1 MRRILSTAICSAAL
15 AFPAFGQ
22 WPPGSAEYSVQTSH
36 YRGISTDP
44 AGGVVLG
51 TQYSAGTRRFSHGSY
66 TVQPYLIVM
75 SNYNVANPRWVI
87 PITGN
92 TNHVYDLTANE
103 WTIYGN
109 TNRTNIISSGY
120 RENYVPL
127 ATNAFSWTFGPEWAG
142 AVVTVRATNG
152 QTIGSWGLPAQIGPG
167 GYVLSS
173 SIVTNASLLNGA
185 GVYLDGQSVSSL
197 ASAASLAALTNAYRP
212 GYDIEFDG
220 SYQDG
225 DWKIQRSDG
234 SVALSGSVAT
244 LNDAINGRFTLTGT
258 NTATFWTRVPGGDG
272 MGGAWVPTPVTF
284 GQNNNVTTYTFIG
297 ATNPTT
303 VPVPSPTPTP
313 IPQPSPLTT
322 PATNTTTITTNNLAS
337 DEIVEVTVPEA
348 NVPSYD
354 VGQTNLVQEA
364 QTVFGRVADGYENFA
379 DAFNYTSLTFNEFKK
394 LYLPPPG
401 TECTLSF
408 GPISINLA
416 QFIPGWV
423 RGASKLVFLF
433 AALAAIKRMLWEA
446 FA

>member
-1 MRRILSTAICSAAL
+1 MRRILSIAICSFWLAAQCSAGL
-15 AFPAFGQ
+15 LYFMNSNNQTVTGTVTLGRVGG
-22 WPPGSAEYSVQTSH
+22 GST
-36 YRGISTDP
+36 
-44 AGGVVLG
+44 GGNVLG
-51 TQYSAGTRRFSHGSY
+51 TGFSAIGSFWQVTWTGGGTNGLRSTGSSSVALFSMATNSWWVLYVNG
-66 TVQPYLIVM
+66 
-75 SNYNVANPRWVI
+75 SNYNQLREF
-87 PITGN
+87 TGN
-92 TNHVYDLTANE
+92 PN
-103 WTIYGN
+103 
-109 TNRTNIISSGY
+109 SGG
-120 RENYVPL
+120 VPIVL
-127 ATNAFSWTFGPEWAG
+127 ATNSFSWFFPSEWAG
-142 AVVTVRATNG
+142 TEVQIKATNG
-152 QTIGSWGLPAQIGPG
+152 QTLGTWGLPALIGSE
-167 GYVLSS
+167 GYTLSA
-173 SIVTNASLLNGA
+173 SIVTNANLLTNA
-185 GVYLDGQSVSSL
+185 QVYFDGQLLSSIAL
-197 ASAASLAALTNAYRP
+197 ASATNNPAGLGGYRP
-212 GYDIEFDG
+212 GYNIEFDG
-220 SYQDG
+220 TYQDG

-234 SVALSGSVAT
+234 SVALSGSVST

-284 GQNNNVTTYTFIG
+284 GQNNNVTTYMFTG

-337 DEIVEVTVPEA
+337 DEIVDVTVPEA